1 MRNWIGISW
10 ECRQWYCGWKKSE
23 SPVDRWFIPLFV
35 GFQPSARWCRTSQ
48 PSTVYPNI
56 LCHIFPWHYV
66 QFQYSW
72 QYTQCHTRNFSSHA
86 ASVLHAAATLLHIA
100 EGVLLREARHCRRW
114 RDVVSQLR
122 VLAMLGLAWTIS
134 WWNFQIIKL
143 TFAMLHHPHG
153 FIVSTTSHK
162 YMVKTWGMVD
172 PILFYHNFLWLY
184 IHSGK
189 LT

>member
-1 MRNWIGISW
+1 MVLWMEEIRITSW
-10 ECRQWYCGWKKSE
+10 SM
-23 SPVDRWFIPLFV
+23 
-35 GFQPSARWCRTSQ
+35 
-48 PSTVYPNI
+48 VYPI
-56 LCHIFPWHYV
+56 ICRVSTIRSVMQDFATIHSISKYSMPHVSLTHV